1 MLILQRLLQATH
13 LKDLPS
19 SMVVSRILAVCSALF
34 VYLSCA
40 VFLIFVVP
48 AAPPAGYPPQGPPQ
62 QYGGQSHSCCLQCL
76 VCVSVMRSI
85 SYFCCSR
92 SASCRLPTSRT
103 SPAVWW
109 SVAFLP
115 CAVSCCGVLQYCS
128 FARSSSTR
136 LPSSVLKNVTSF
148 RVPSAYD
155 DVPFVAFEVKHPKGK
170 SLHYFSCLIPHFAL
184 VHCQR

>member
-62 QYGGQSHSCCLQCL
+62 QYGGQSHSCHVLFLAAVFC
-76 VCVSVMRSI
+76 SI
-85 SYFCCSR
+85 
-92 SASCRLPTSRT
+92 AHLPAAPPPGYP
-103 SPAVWW
+103 PA
-109 SVAFLP
+109 
-115 CAVSCCGVLQYCS
+115 Y
-128 FARSSSTR
+128 
-136 LPSSVLKNVTSF
+136 
-148 RVPSAYD
+148 
-155 DVPFVAFEVKHPKGK
+155 
-170 SLHYFSCLIPHFAL
+170 
-184 VHCQR
+184 